1 MDSSGVQIQL
11 DPIAPPEA
19 PKSRDVAP
27 GKKRNEQGE
36 TRDAAAAAA
45 LTASFAEI
53 LQSKRLDLKTG
64 AEGQATEE
72 SAIKTKKAGLKE
84 GKEALLPVQSQ
95 HAAGKKKVKLPA
107 LEVQAKE
114 TLDHA
119 RELAGQAMKAAPA
132 NPLGKESADAA
143 QPAELAKQG
152 ALTPAEE
159 ALLKEV
165 VQKQGDVTGQKKAAR
180 TTAFVNG
187 EPMNR
192 REGIGAVKSMM
203 AKEGEVL
210 KNLSGGEEARA
221 PQKTRAGKSARAQ
234 QPSVPREAP
243 ENEGKAAQAT
253 PFADTVRQELAGRAE
268 NAWEKLAAAGEGNK
282 QQSAGTAQAEIRDV
296 PAGTGAISAS
306 SPGRGIDNPTPARP
320 QAVVSQVLEGATQ
333 ILRSGSGRV
342 VMSLQPPQLGTL
354 DLDVVVQDN
363 RVKMVLMA
371 DNQEVKQMLQAG
383 MDDLRNALQDKG
395 FQIDSMEV
403 LVQNRP
409 DGRAGQDFWQEA
421 GFAREEAAGRGRHK
435 HEQESER
442 AAQAPAVRPARAGDS
457 GLSVFA

>member
-11 DPIAPPEA
+11 NPVASPEA

-27 GKKRNEQGE
+27 GKKRDDQGE

-53 LQSKRLDLKTG
+53 LQSKRLDLKIGT
-64 AEGQATEE
+64 EGQAKEE
-72 SAIKTKKAGLKE
+72 PAIKTKKTGLTE
-84 GKEALLPVQSQ
+84 GKEALLPVQAQ
-95 HAAGKKKVKLPA
+95 LAAGKKKVKLPA
-107 LEVQAKE
+107 LEVQEKE

-132 NPLGKESADAA
+132 NSPGKESADAV
-143 QPAELAKQG
+143 QPVELAKKG

-165 VQKQGDVTGQKKAAR
+165 IQKQGNVAGQKKAAQ

-187 EPMNR
+187 EPLNR
-192 REGIGAVKSMM
+192 REGIGTVKSMM

-210 KNLSGGEEARA
+210 KNLSGGEEAQA
-221 PQKTRAGKSARAQ
+221 PQKTKGRSARTQ

-253 PFADTVRQELAGRAE
+253 PFAETVRQELAGRAE

-282 QQSAGTAQAEIRDV
+282 QQAAGTANAEIRDV
-296 PAGTGAISAS
+296 PAGTGAVSA
-306 SPGRGIDNPTPARP
+306 PPLGRGIDNPTPARP

-333 ILRSGSGRV
+333 ILRDGSGRL

-363 RVKMVLMA
+363 RVKMVMLA

-409 DGRAGQDFWQEA
+409 DGAGPDFWQEA
-421 GFAREEAAGRGRHK
+421 GFNREESAGRGRHK

-442 AAQAPAVRPARAGDS
+442 AAQGSAVRPARAGDS

>member
-11 DPIAPPEA
+11 NPVASPEA

-27 GKKRNEQGE
+27 GKKRDDQGE

-53 LQSKRLDLKTG
+53 LQSKRLDLKIGT
-64 AEGQATEE
+64 EGQAKEE
-72 SAIKTKKAGLKE
+72 PAIKTKKTGLTE
-84 GKEALLPVQSQ
+84 GKEALLPVQAQ
-95 HAAGKKKVKLPA
+95 LAAGKKKVKLPA
-107 LEVQAKE
+107 LEVQEKE

-119 RELAGQAMKAAPA
+119 RELAGQAMKAAPVKS
-132 NPLGKESADAA
+132 PGKESADAA
-143 QPAELAKQG
+143 QPAESASKG
-152 ALTPAEE
+152 ALTPAEQ

-165 VQKQGDVTGQKKAAR
+165 VQKQGTVTGQKKAAQM
-180 TTAFVNG
+180 TGFVNG
-187 EPMNR
+187 EPLNR

-210 KNLSGGEEARA
+210 KNLSGGEEAQA
-221 PQKTRAGKSARAQ
+221 PQKTRGKSARAQ
-234 QPSVPREAP
+234 RPSVPREAP

-253 PFADTVRQELAGRAE
+253 PFAETVRQEMAGRAE
-268 NAWEKLAAAGEGNK
+268 NAWEKLAAAGEGKK
-282 QQSAGTAQAEIRDV
+282 QQAAGTANAEIRDV
-296 PAGTGAISAS
+296 PAGTGTISAPP
-306 SPGRGIDNPTPARP
+306 PGRGIDNPAPARP

-333 ILRSGSGRV
+333 ILRNGSGRV

-363 RVKMVLMA
+363 RVKMVMLA

-395 FQIDSMEV
+395 FQIDRMEV

-409 DGRAGQDFWQEA
+409 DGAGPDFWQEA
-421 GFAREEAAGRGRHK
+421 GFNREESAGRGRHK
-435 HEQESER
+435 HGHESER
-442 AAQAPAVRPARAGDS
+442 AAQGPAIRPARAGDS

>member
-36 TRDAAAAAA
+36 TRDTAAAAA

-64 AEGQATEE
+64 AEGQSTEE

-84 GKEALLPVQSQ
+84 GKEALTPVQSQ
-95 HAAGKKKVKLPA
+95 LAAGKKKVKLPA

-119 RELAGQAMKAAPA
+119 KELAGQAMKAAPA
-132 NPLGKESADAA
+132 NSPGKDSADAA
-143 QPAELAKQG
+143 QPAELAKKG

-165 VQKQGDVTGQKKAAR
+165 IQKQGSVAGQKKAAQ

-187 EPMNR
+187 EPLNR
-192 REGIGAVKSMM
+192 REGIGTVKSMM

-210 KNLSGGEEARA
+210 KNLSGGEEAQA
-221 PQKTRAGKSARAQ
+221 PQKTKGRSARTQ

-253 PFADTVRQELAGRAE
+253 PFAETVRQELAGRAE

-296 PAGTGAISAS
+296 PAGTGAVSA
-306 SPGRGIDNPTPARP
+306 PPLGRGLDNPTPARP

-333 ILRSGSGRV
+333 ILRSGSGRL

-363 RVKMVLMA
+363 RVKMVMLA

-395 FQIDSMEV
+395 FQIDRMEV

-409 DGRAGQDFWQEA
+409 DGGAGQDFWQEA
-421 GFAREEAAGRGRHK
+421 GFAREEAGGRGRHK

-442 AAQAPAVRPARAGDS
+442 AAQGPAVRPVRAGDS

>member
-1 MDSSGVQIQL
+1 MDSSGMQIQL
-11 DPIAPPEA
+11 DPVAPPEA
-19 PKSRDVAP
+19 PKSRDIAP
-27 GKKRNEQGE
+27 GRKRNEQAE

-53 LQSKRLDLKTG
+53 LQSKRLDLKIGT
-64 AEGQATEE
+64 EGQAKEE
-72 SAIKTKKAGLKE
+72 PAIKTKKTGLKE
-84 GKEALLPVQSQ
+84 GKEALLPVQAQ
-95 HAAGKKKVKLPA
+95 LAAGKKKVKLPA
-107 LEVQAKE
+107 LEVQEKE

-119 RELAGQAMKAAPA
+119 RELAGQAMKVAPVK
-132 NPLGKESADAA
+132 PPGKESTDAV
-143 QPAELAKQG
+143 QPAESEKKG

-159 ALLKEV
+159 ALLKEM
-165 VQKQGDVTGQKKAAR
+165 VQKQGNVAGQKKAAQM
-180 TTAFVNG
+180 TGFVNG

-192 REGIGAVKSMM
+192 SEGIGAVKSMM

-210 KNLSGGEEARA
+210 KNLSGGEEAQA
-221 PQKTRAGKSARAQ
+221 PQKTKAGKSARNQ

-243 ENEGKAAQAT
+243 ENEGKAALAT
-253 PFADTVRQELAGRAE
+253 PFAETVRQELAGRAE
-268 NAWEKLAAAGEGNK
+268 NAWEKLAAAGEGKK
-282 QQSAGTAQAEIRDV
+282 QQAAGTANAEIRDV
-296 PAGTGAISAS
+296 PAGTGAVSA
-306 SPGRGIDNPTPARP
+306 PHQVRGTDNPTPARP

-363 RVKMVLMA
+363 RVKMIMLA

-409 DGRAGQDFWQEA
+409 DGAAPDFWQEA
-421 GFAREEAAGRGRHK
+421 GFNREESAGRGRRK